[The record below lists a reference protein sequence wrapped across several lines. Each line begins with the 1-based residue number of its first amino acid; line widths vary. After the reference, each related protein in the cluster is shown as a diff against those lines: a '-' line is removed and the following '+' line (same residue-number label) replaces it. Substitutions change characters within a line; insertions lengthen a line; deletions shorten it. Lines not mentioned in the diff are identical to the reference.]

1 MTMIKNKNRIKAI
14 LCVLVCA
21 AMLAVMSLPA
31 LAAYMP
37 VADCTEGLTPG
48 DANGDGEV
56 GLKDVS
62 RMIRYIAQWRLEIN
76 ADNADVRNDGDLN
89 LKDVSL
95 LIRYLAGWTDV
106 RLGHLDEK
114 TEISAATCTEGG
126 VVEIKCTL
134 CGNTENLPTAPLGH
148 DFVRGECSRCDA
160 EAANRDFFR
169 MCDWI
174 AENGEADEEF
184 SEAYYFDIGGYGDD
198 ETGFGRSQGMIY
210 VCSDEL
216 GGDII
221 SLADVMSTET
231 EFYSAAYLIYSDFIV
246 EDPAESLYYS
256 EIMWLSAETG
266 MNVSAEI
273 IFDGYGNVLDVS
285 GSMYEIDDIEGTE
298 LELSELYISGV
309 CDIFSSSL
317 ADLLASLDIVCTAE
331 GYSSAWFGF
340 AQE

>member
-1 MTMIKNKNRIKAI
+1 MIMIKNKNRIKAI
-14 LCVLVCA
+14 LCALVCA
-21 AMLAVMSLPA
+21 AMLAVMSLPV

-76 ADNADVRNDGDLN
+76 ADNADVR
-89 LKDVSL
+89 
-95 LIRYLAGWTDV
+95 
-106 RLGHLDEK
+106 LGHLDGK

-198 ETGFGRSQGMIY
+198 ETGFGRSQGLMY
-210 VCSDEL
+210 VCSDEI

-221 SLADVMSTET
+221 SLADVMSTEK

-285 GSMYEIDDIEGTE
+285 GSMYGIDDIAGIEQ
-298 LELSELYISGV
+298 ELSELYISGV
-309 CDIFSSSL
+309 CEIFSSSL
-317 ADLLASLDIVCTAE
+317 ADLLASLDNVCTAE